1 MLSRDVNDEMSLHE
15 SFMKKALDLALKGK
29 FFTSP
34 NPMVGC
40 VVVKNNKII
49 SQGYHKAF
57 GEAHA
62 EAIALKP
69 KDIDFSGADL
79 YVSLEPCLHYGK
91 TPSCTSKII
100 SSGIKRVFIAALDP
114 NPKMNG
120 KSVEIL
126 KYAGIE
132 VYTGILEKE
141 AKFINRHFFKAM
153 NKSLPWMIYK
163 CAMTLDGKTADHNF
177 KSKYLSSTKSRRY
190 VHELRAECDAI
201 IVGYRTAI
209 FDDPLLNIR
218 LKDVQ
223 KKITRVIIDPKAALP
238 KDLMVFNTPNEG
250 NTILVIQRNVRNK
263 VTDQIEKQG
272 VEILELNEENFYID
286 LMKELFKKGF
296 IKVLLEGGGSLA
308 CHMLKNKLIDELN
321 FFIVPKILG
330 GKNSPTPFSGA
341 GFEIDQNVVVLDS
354 LKTRKISND
363 ILVTSLVKYN

>member
-1 MLSRDVNDEMSLHE
+1 MSEKYVKSEMVLHE
-15 SFMKKALDLALKGK
+15 SFMKKALDLALNGK
-29 FFTSP
+29 YYTSP

-40 VVVKNNKII
+40 IVVKDKKII
-49 SQGYHKAF
+49 SQGYHRAY
-57 GEAHA
+57 GEPHA
-62 EAIALKP
+62 EANALKP
-69 KDIDFSGADL
+69 KYIDFSGADL
-79 YVSLEPCLHYGK
+79 YVTLEPCLHYGK

-100 SSGIKRVFIAALDP
+100 SSGIKRVFIATLDP

-141 AKFINRHFFKAM
+141 ARFINRHFFKAM
-153 NKSLPWMIYK
+153 EKSMPWLIYK

-177 KSKYLSSTKSRRY
+177 KSKYISSVKSRKY

-218 LKDVQ
+218 LKGVQ
-223 KKITRVIIDPKAALP
+223 KKVNRVIIDPKAALP

-250 NTILVIQRNVRNK
+250 HTILVIQKGFRNK
-263 VTDQIEKQG
+263 VTDQIESQG
-272 VEILELNEENFYID
+272 VEVLEVEEKNFYVD
-286 LMKELFKKGF
+286 LMKELFKKNL
-296 IKVLLEGGGSLA
+296 IKILLEGGGSLA
-308 CHMLKNKLIDELN
+308 CHMLKNRLIDELN
-321 FFIVPKILG
+321 FFIAPKILG

-341 GFEIDQNVVVLDS
+341 GFEIDQNTVVLDS
-354 LKTRKISND
+354 LKTKKIGTD
-363 ILVTSLVKYN
+363 ILITSLVKYN